1 MGCCIA
7 ASNVWGIVTGEWRE
21 GRGKPLNTMYAGLA
35 VILLA
40 IAVIGYGNA
49 LTE

>member
-7 ASNVWGIVTGEWRE
+7 ASNIWGIVTGEWSEAR
-21 GRGKPLNTMYAGLA
+21 GRPLRTMYAGLA

-40 IAVIGYGNA
+40 IAVIGYGNSLA
-49 LTE
+49 T